1 MTVTRRSTP
10 CVGICSTTYGDLV
23 CRGCK
28 RFAHEIVSWNAF
40 DGDQREAIW
49 SRLEELRIGA
59 IARCLRVLDEKRLMA
74 EAEAARVPQ
83 AAQRELLDLAYEA
96 LRRWRDRDA
105 PPERLGVEALAGA
118 DTAQELIRQI
128 DREFYSRSLAHYEHS
143 FKIAAR

>member
-1 MTVTRRSTP
+1 MTATRRSTP

-40 DGDQREAIW
+40 DVDQREAVW
-49 SRLEELRIGA
+49 SRLEELRTGA
-59 IARCLRVLDEKRLMA
+59 IARCLRVLDEERLIA
-74 EAEAARVPQ
+74 EAEAVRVPQ

-96 LRRWRDRDA
+96 LRRWRARDA

-118 DTAQELIRQI
+118 DTAQDLIRQI
-128 DREFYSRSLAHYEHS
+128 DREFYSRSLAHYERS
-143 FKIAAR
+143 FKIAAQ